1 MIQGNSLKSYCG
13 IFFIFYLF
21 FSSSFYKICVRSLY
35 FDILRGVLLQEQRP
49 QKDHGRYFG
58 LTEML
63 LFWL

>member
-21 FSSSFYKICVRSLY
+21 FASSFYKICVRSLY

-49 QKDHGRYFG
+49 QKDHGR
-58 LTEML
+58 
-63 LFWL
+63 